1 MENFALCIILCY
13 TNFTMENQNFV
24 RLSISE
30 AAKMFGVNPQ
40 TIRRALKAGEL
51 TYIMVQGKYKI
62 NFESLVRW
70 SQGLTAIRNKTTR
83 FGIGQYVDKWRF
95 PNSAQS
101 AIIQKKKRQSQIP
114 DERMNPTLPL

>member
-1 MENFALCIILCY
+1 
-13 TNFTMENQNFV
+13 MENQNFV
-24 RLSISE
+24 RMSISE

-51 TYIMVQGKYKI
+51 TYIMVQGRYKI

-70 SQGLTAIRNKTTR
+70 SQGLTAIRNKTSK

-101 AIIQKKKRQSQIP
+101 AVIQKKKRAPQTPNALI
-114 DERMNPTLPL
+114 NPTLPL